1 MGIAHHVHNVFEIA
15 FGNVREP
22 FVPVAQDQDMEP
34 LDEQADECDYA
45 IDPQDD
51 ADEDS
56 VKDTD
61 EQFKPACIVL
71 VGKELVG

>member
-1 MGIAHHVHNVFEIA
+1 
-15 FGNVREP
+15 
-22 FVPVAQDQDMEP
+22 MEP

-51 ADEDS
+51 ADKDP

-61 EQFKPACIVL
+61 KQFKPARIVL
-71 VGKELVG
+71 IGKELVW